1 MIDHYSIQKALR
13 VKLQTLSVCT
23 TGSVTLSVT
32 ATGYARTTGS
42 FLTDGFVPGLEVS
55 GTGFGAAGNNTAKTI
70 TSVSAL
76 TLTCPGCAVESA
88 TTATLAC
95 GLPSI
100 RAWENAE
107 PMDAD
112 GDPQEPVAGRP
123 WVEEQY
129 IPGPMQKTTLG
140 ALGQLEVLPIYAPKI
155 YVPAGL
161 GVGAARKYADALL
174 TLFAPSTALTVANHT
189 VVVGNV
195 PAPYSGQLLQASPG
209 WAVIPVTIPLR
220 VRTASSA

>member
-1 MIDHYSIQKALR
+1 MINHYAIQKALR

-23 TGSVTLSVT
+23 TGSVTLSAT
-32 ATGYARTTGS
+32 ATGYERTTGS
-42 FLTDGFVPGLEVS
+42 FLTDGFVTGLEVS
-55 GTGFGAAGNNTAKTI
+55 GTSFAVSGNNTAKTI
-70 TSVSAL
+70 RGVSAL
-76 TLTCPGCAVESA
+76 TLTCTGCTVE
-88 TTATLAC
+88 TAGTRTIAAL
-95 GLPSI
+95 LPTHC
-100 RAWENAE
+100 AWENIDIE
-107 PMDAD
+107 PTT
-112 GDPQEPVAGRP
+112 GRP

-129 IPGPMQKTTLG
+129 IPGPMQKITLG

-195 PAPYSGQLLQASPG
+195 PAPYAGQLLQASPG

>member
-1 MIDHYSIQKALR
+1 MINHYAIQKALR
-13 VKLQTLSVCT
+13 VKLGDLSVCT

-32 ATGYARTTGS
+32 STGYARTTGS
-42 FLTDGFVPGLEVS
+42 FLTDGFVPGLEVA
-55 GTGFGAAGNNTAKTI
+55 GTGFGESGNNTAKTI

-76 TLTCPGCAVESA
+76 SLTCPGCTAESA
-88 TTATLAC
+88 TTATLTV
-95 GLPSI
+95 GLPALC
-100 RAWENAE
+100 AWENIDVE
-107 PMDAD
+107 PTT
-112 GDPQEPVAGRP
+112 GRA
-123 WVEEQY
+123 WAEEQY
-129 IPGPMQKTTLG
+129 IPGPMQKITLG

-189 VVVGNV
+189 VVVGTV
-195 PAPYSGQLLQASPG
+195 PAPYSGQLLQAGPG
-209 WAVIPVTIPLR
+209 FAVIPVTIPLR

>member
-1 MIDHYSIQKALR
+1 MINHYAIQKALR

-55 GTGFGAAGNNTAKTI
+55 GTSFAVSGNNTAKTI
-70 TSVSAL
+70 SSVSAL
-76 TLTCPGCAVESA
+76 TLTCPGCTVETA
-88 TTATLAC
+88 TTATLASL
-95 GLPSI
+95 LPTHC
-100 RAWENAE
+100 AWENIDIE
-107 PMDAD
+107 PTT
-112 GDPQEPVAGRP
+112 GRP

-129 IPGPMQKTTLG
+129 IPGPMQKITLG

-209 WAVIPVTIPLR
+209 WAVVPVTIPLR